1 MPYEV
6 LIELKSKKTEED
18 EMTKI
23 NVVKK
28 KSIQTLNG
36 KTINLDVDKCV
47 VKPQFTKQS
56 EYLGRTIIDWNDIY
70 VPDIYRDQVTNT
82 IRKGGNVD
90 SNRVSE
96 LETDFGDNGIRYE
109 EPVIAIYYEPI
120 FINNRHYNYQIK
132 NVGNHRAKSHQN
144 LGIGSWIF
152 DVYMPADKWAN
163 EDIGWD
169 SNNAKSNVKPLSRD
183 SMIASLVRMVKGER
197 WGKLSVKDL
206 EIKCSEYIRTH
217 ASSNKKSIEGIIK
230 QVLHKTNTN
239 TDHRDYL
246 PEQAEKFVEEVA
258 GVEVNGVLDEDTDRY
273 HWVVGEGYETT
284 KIMKAIHKFA
294 ETEKHSDFYFHTKQ
308 PLSSSNKRTK
318 DTTYKKRLSMKKA
331 YDTTLDA
338 IEKAVVY
345 KQTHGRWPLNIRSYL
360 PHDAIHG
367 EDMFKMIE
375 PKIALTKPVKKVA

>member
-1 MPYEV
+1 
-6 LIELKSKKTEED
+6 
-18 EMTKI
+18 MTKI

-28 KSIQTLNG
+28 KSIQTING
-36 KTINLDVDKCV
+36 KSISLDVDKCV
-47 VKPQFTKQS
+47 VKPQYTKLS
-56 EYLGRTIIDWNDIY
+56 EYLGRTIIDWNDVY

-96 LETDFGDNGIRYE
+96 LETDFDTNGIRYE
-109 EPVIAIYYEPI
+109 EPVIALYYEPI

-132 NVGNHRAKSHQN
+132 NVGNHRAKSHKN
-144 LGIGSWIF
+144 LGISSWIF

-169 SNNAKSNVKPLSRD
+169 SNNSKSNVKPLSKD

-197 WGKLSVKDL
+197 WGKNLSVKEL
-206 EIKCSEYIRTH
+206 EVKCSDYIKNH
-217 ASSNKKSIEGIIK
+217 ASSNKKSIEGIVK
-230 QVLHKTNTN
+230 QVLHKTNAN

-258 GVEVNGVLDEDTDRY
+258 GVEVNGVLDDDTDKY

-284 KIMKAIHKFA
+284 KIMKAILKFS
-294 ETEKHSDFYFHTKQ
+294 ETDKHSDFYFHTKQ

-318 DTTYKKRLSMKKA
+318 DTTYKKRVSMKKA
-331 YDTTLDA
+331 YDNTLNA

-345 KQTHGRWPLNIRSYL
+345 KQKHGKWPLNLKSYL
-360 PHDAIHG
+360 PHDAITG
-367 EDMFKMIE
+367 ENMREMIE
-375 PKIALTKPVKKVA
+375 PKVALTKPIKKVA